1 MVRVYFDSLP
11 PFFDYVKLD
20 ARLRALVE
28 VAVGG
33 RKRLARELFTDSAHY
48 EVFNH
53 LKKRPAEVMAGQRY
67 VVLRYSWRRR
77 YDKTSTYYVVGINSD
92 GKLFINKLA
101 SVPWPE
107 ERAGGCGCV
116 ELHVVR
122 DEAVMNVMGFDVDL
136 EQSNVRSIPIEA
148 GVLRYRL
155 QGDLVLEAGPIKD
168 VGEAYETELRWFL
181 ASELERHMSFVLARR
196 ASLVLSSRG
205 ISTSLRGERV
215 VFEAIP
221 RRTSSRRKEELV
233 DKVGRLLSRELYYQ
247 DMGEALVERRFG
259 ESAGADK
266 VSMSIYLTAG
276 TIGSG
281 YDAYAIE
288 LKPSAV
294 AVLRA
299 VEEAVRS
306 IKFEA
311 AKRVVHFGRHR
322 LEVEAFPPRL
332 TLLLKSPAS
341 DPEGLEERL
350 VLSFQPSQLHVVP
363 CELRVSHPEHG
374 TVRYEVAQGLVATL
388 RSVRTDPDFDLR
400 LSHYSL
406 KHL

>member
-1 MVRVYFDSLP
+1 
-11 PFFDYVKLD
+11 
-20 ARLRALVE
+20 
-28 VAVGG
+28 
-33 RKRLARELFTDSAHY
+33 
-48 EVFNH
+48 
-53 LKKRPAEVMAGQRY
+53 

-101 SVPWPE
+101 SAPRPD
-107 ERAGGCGCV
+107 ERLGSRGCV
-116 ELHVVR
+116 ELYAIR
-122 DEAVMNVMGFDVDL
+122 DETVTWVMGFDVDL
-136 EQSNVRSIPIEA
+136 EQSNVRSIPVEPRR
-148 GVLRYRL
+148 VRYRV
-155 QGDLVLEAGPIKD
+155 QGDLVVEAEPIED
-168 VGEAYETELRWFL
+168 ARRSYESELKWFL
-181 ASELERHMSFVLARR
+181 TSELERHMSTVLAQR

-205 ISTSLRGERV
+205 ISTSIRGERV

-247 DMGEALVERRFG
+247 DMGEELVERRFG

-281 YDAYAIE
+281 YEAYAIE

-299 VEEAVRS
+299 VEEAMKS
-306 IKFEA
+306 IEIDA
-311 AKRVVHFGRHR
+311 GRRVIHFGRHR
-322 LEVEAFPPRL
+322 LEVDAFPPRL
-332 TLLLKSPAS
+332 TLLLKSPAR

-350 VLSFQPSQLHVVP
+350 ILSFQPSQLRIVP
-363 CELRVSHPEHG
+363 CELKVSHPEHG
-374 TVRYEVAQGLVATL
+374 TVRYEVTQGLEVAL
-388 RSVRTDPDFDLR
+388 GSVRTDPDFDLR